1 METFGETLLNWWP
14 VIVAFFAG
22 AWWVSRSIS
31 KLEAQ
36 NDKLDTRMEN
46 AEKKLT
52 SLFDL
57 WNHHIDRLLNER
69 DKK

>member
-1 METFGETLLNWWP
+1 MDSFGDTLLNWWP
-14 VIVAFFAG
+14 VITAFFVG

-31 KLEAQ
+31 KLESQ
-36 NDKLDTRMEN
+36 NDKLDTRMKN
-46 AEKKLT
+46 AEDKLT
-52 SLFDL
+52 ALFDL

>member
-1 METFGETLLNWWP
+1 MESFGDTLLNWWP
-14 VIVAFFAG
+14 VITAFFVG
-22 AWWVSRSIS
+22 AWWVSRSIA

-57 WNHHIDRLLNER
+57 WNNHIDRLLNER

>member
-1 METFGETLLNWWP
+1 MESFGDTLLNWWP
-14 VIVAFFAG
+14 VITAFFVG
-22 AWWVSRSIS
+22 AWWVSRSIG

-36 NDKLDTRMEN
+36 NDKLDTRMKN
-46 AEKKLT
+46 AEDKLT